1 MLEVSPLNNL
11 TGVAAGG
18 SVSVTLPVG
27 RTYEKIH
34 FEYSGVTPEQI
45 KNLRVELQGRTLT
58 EYGTLQDLLDEN
70 AYFKREQAAGY
81 ATLYFARPEIQGVLN
96 PSLVEQR
103 FFSLGT
109 VGLSIVQIKF
119 DIAQDATAPVIK
131 AFAEKSS
138 PSAPGWLFKR
148 RTFRYNFAVGINE
161 IENLPRPLGAKIA
174 LIEIKKAGVD
184 SAEFLVNNVKW
195 RDHIPAPL
203 HKHHLKQRG
212 RSPRANTHA
221 IDLFLSGDVFSALA
235 LDSSINDMRLRVE
248 ASEAGSAEVVVHYF
262 DDYAKST
269 F

>member
-174 LIEIKKAGVD
+174 LIEIKKAG
-184 SAEFLVNNVKW
+184 LIQPN
-195 RDHIPAPL
+195 
-203 HKHHLKQRG
+203 
-212 RSPRANTHA
+212 
-221 IDLFLSGDVFSALA
+221 FS
-235 LDSSINDMRLRVE
+235 
-248 ASEAGSAEVVVHYF
+248 
-262 DDYAKST
+262 
-269 F
+269 